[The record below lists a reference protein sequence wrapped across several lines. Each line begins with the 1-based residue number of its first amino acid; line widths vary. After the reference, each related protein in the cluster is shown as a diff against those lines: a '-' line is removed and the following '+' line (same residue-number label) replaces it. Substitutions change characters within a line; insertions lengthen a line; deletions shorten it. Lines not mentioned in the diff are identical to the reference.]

1 MSAVASSGAAPRA
14 IAANV
19 LDAVLYRGR
28 SLKAELAVALP
39 PLLDPRDR
47 ALVEAIC
54 FAVLRQPQR
63 FQAALDSFLARPLPK
78 RDAKV
83 RALLLAGFAQLDPL
97 GLPAHAAVAATVEAA
112 RMLGHEHQAG
122 LVNALLRR
130 AQREGLPA
138 GDPHAHWPQWL
149 RAQLQADWG
158 DEAEAVLAASAI
170 APPMWLRVNARRGSR
185 DDYRIRLQEAG
196 IEAVVDPALANALRL
211 DTPQP
216 VAALPDFEAG
226 AVSVQDASAQL
237 VADALALKG
246 GARVLDACAAPGGK
260 AAHLLER
267 DPELQLVAVEIDAAR
282 LRRMRTGFAR
292 LGLAGRGRLLA
303 ADATALPTWWDGV
316 PFDAVL
322 LDAPCS
328 ATGIVRRQPD
338 VLLHRRE
345 SDLAALTALQARLL
359 DALWATLAP
368 GGTLLYATCS
378 ILKAENDAQV
388 AAFLARTADAAIEPL
403 DARFGRA
410 VSVGGQPAGHQR
422 LPGEGGG
429 DGFFYARLRKA

>member
-1 MSAVASSGAAPRA
+1 
-14 IAANV
+14 
-19 LDAVLYRGR
+19 
-28 SLKAELAVALP
+28 
-39 PLLDPRDR
+39 
-47 ALVEAIC
+47 
-54 FAVLRQPQR
+54 
-63 FQAALDSFLARPLPK
+63 
-78 RDAKV
+78 
-83 RALLLAGFAQLDPL
+83 
-97 GLPAHAAVAATVEAA
+97 
-112 RMLGHEHQAG
+112 LGHEHQAG

-149 RAQLQADWG
+149 RAHLQRDWG
-158 DEAEAVLAASAI
+158 DESEAILAASAI
-170 APPMWLRVNARRGSR
+170 AAPLWLRVNPRRGGR
-185 DDYRIRLQEAG
+185 DDYAARLLAAG
-196 IEAVVDPALANALRL
+196 IETGTDATLPDALRL
-211 DTPQP
+211 DSPVP
-216 VAALPDFEAG
+216 VATLPDFDAG
-226 AVSVQDASAQL
+226 AVSVQDASAQR
-237 VADALALKG
+237 VADALAPPP

-303 ADATALPTWWDGV
+303 ADATALSTWWDDA

-345 SDLAALTALQARLL
+345 SDVEALTALQARLL
-359 DALWATLAP
+359 DTLWTTLAP
-368 GGTLLYATCS
+368 GGVLLYTTCS

-388 AAFLARTADAAIEPL
+388 AAFLARTADAAIQPL
-403 DARFGRA
+403 DARFGRV
-410 VSVGGQPAGHQR
+410 VSVDGQPVGHQR
-422 LPGEGGG
+422 LPGEDGG
-429 DGFFYARLRKA
+429 DGFFYARLRKG

>member
-1 MSAVASSGAAPRA
+1 MSTGAAPRA

-28 SLKAELAVALP
+28 SLKAELATALP

-54 FAVLRQPQR
+54 FAVLRQPMR
-63 FQAALDSFLARPLPK
+63 FEAALTAFLSRPLPK

-83 RALLLAGFAQLDPL
+83 RALLLVGFAQLDPL

-130 AQREGLPA
+130 AQREGLPP
-138 GDPHAHWPQWL
+138 GDPHAHWPTWL
-149 RAQLQADWG
+149 RGQLQRDWG
-158 DEAEAVLAASAI
+158 DETDSILDASAI
-170 APPMWLRVNARRGSR
+170 APPLWLRVNARRGSR
-185 DDYRIRLQEAG
+185 DNYAERLRAVG
-196 IEAVVDPALANALRL
+196 IDPVVDPSLPDALRL
-211 DTPQP
+211 DTPVP
-216 VAALPDFEAG
+216 VAVLPDFDEG
-226 AVSVQDASAQL
+226 AVSVQDASAQR
-237 VADALALKG
+237 VADALALAP

-267 DPELQLVAVEIDAAR
+267 DPEVQLVAVEIDAAR

-292 LGLAGRGRLLA
+292 LGLAGRGRLHA
-303 ADATALPTWWDGV
+303 ADATALSTWWDGV

-345 SDLAALTALQARLL
+345 DDLVALTATQANLL
-359 DALWATLAP
+359 DTLWGTLAP
-368 GGTLLYATCS
+368 GGVLLYATCS

-388 AAFLARTADAAIEPL
+388 AAFLARTADATLEPL

-410 VSVGGQPAGHQR
+410 VSVDGQVVGHQR
-422 LPGEGGG
+422 LPGEDGG
-429 DGFFYARLRKA
+429 DGFFYARLRKG

>member
-1 MSAVASSGAAPRA
+1 MSSGAAPRA
-14 IAANV
+14 IAASV
-19 LDAVLYRGR
+19 LEAVLYRGR
-28 SLKAELAVALP
+28 SLKAELATALP

-63 FQAALDSFLARPLPK
+63 FEAALSSFLARPLPK

-83 RALLLAGFAQLDPL
+83 RTLLMAGFAQLDPL
-97 GLPAHAAVAATVEAA
+97 GLPSHAAVAATVEAA

-130 AQREGLPA
+130 AQREGLPPA
-138 GDPHAHWPQWL
+138 DPHAHWPQWL
-149 RAQLQADWG
+149 RDQLRSDWG
-158 DEAEAVLAASAI
+158 DEADAIFEASAI
-170 APPMWLRVNARRGSR
+170 AAPLWLRVNPGRGSR
-185 DDYRIRLQEAG
+185 DEYAGRLQAAG
-196 IEAVVDPALANALRL
+196 MEPRTDPSLADALRL
-211 DTPQP
+211 DAPVP
-216 VAALPDFEAG
+216 VAMLPDFDAG
-226 AVSVQDASAQL
+226 AVSVQDASAQR
-237 VADALALKG
+237 VADALAAPA
-246 GARVLDACAAPGGK
+246 GAHVLDACAAPGGK

-267 DPELQLVAVEIDAAR
+267 DPQLKLVAIEIDPAR
-282 LRRMRTGFAR
+282 LRRMRTGLAR

-303 ADATALPTWWDGV
+303 ADAGQPETWWDGV

-345 SDLAALTALQARLL
+345 SDIVALGALQARLL
-359 DALWATLAP
+359 DTLWTTLAP
-368 GGTLLYATCS
+368 GGVLLYTTCS

-403 DARFGRA
+403 DPRFGRE
-410 VSVGGQPAGHQR
+410 VFVDGTSVGHQR
-422 LPGEGGG
+422 LPGEDGG
-429 DGFFYARLRKA
+429 DGFFYARLRRGAG

>member
-1 MSAVASSGAAPRA
+1 MSSGAAPRA

-28 SLKAELAVALP
+28 SLKGELATALP
-39 PLLDPRDR
+39 PLIDPRDR

-54 FAVLRQPQR
+54 FAVLRQPER
-63 FQAALDSFLARPLPK
+63 FQAALDAFLSRPLPK
-78 RDAKV
+78 RDARV
-83 RALLLAGFAQLDPL
+83 RALLLVGFAQLDPL

-112 RMLGHEHQAG
+112 RMLGHGHQAG

-130 AQREGLPA
+130 AQREGLAA
-138 GDPHAHWPQWL
+138 GDPHAHWPPWL
-149 RAQLQADWG
+149 RAQLQRDWG
-158 DEAEAVLAASAI
+158 EEVDAILDASALAA
-170 APPMWLRVNARRGSR
+170 PLWLRVNARRGSR
-185 DDYRIRLQEAG
+185 DAYAARLRAAG
-196 IEAVVDPALANALRL
+196 IEVSIDATLPDALRL
-211 DTPQP
+211 DTPVP

-226 AVSVQDASAQL
+226 AASVQDASAQR
-237 VADALALKG
+237 VADALVLAP

-267 DPELQLVAVEIDAAR
+267 DPDLQLVAVEIDAAR
-282 LRRMRTGFAR
+282 LRRMRTGLAR

-303 ADATALPTWWDGV
+303 ADATALPTWWDGA

-345 SDLAALTALQARLL
+345 SDLVALAATQTRLL
-359 DALWATLAP
+359 DTLWRTLAP
-368 GGTLLYATCS
+368 GGVLLYATCS
-378 ILKAENDAQV
+378 ILKSENDAQV
-388 AAFLARTADAAIEPL
+388 AAFLARTADATIDPL

-410 VSVGGQPAGHQR
+410 VFVDGHAVGHQR
-422 LPGEGGG
+422 LPGEDGG
-429 DGFFYARLRKA
+429 DGFFYARLRKR

>member
-1 MSAVASSGAAPRA
+1 MSSGAAPRA
-14 IAANV
+14 IAASV

-28 SLKAELAVALP
+28 SLKAELTTALP
-39 PLLDPRDR
+39 PLVDSRDR

-54 FAVLRQPQR
+54 FAVLRQPAR
-63 FQAALDSFLARPLPK
+63 FEAALDAFLSRPLPK

-83 RALLLAGFAQLDPL
+83 RALLLVGFAQLDPL
-97 GLPAHAAVAATVEAA
+97 GLPAHAAVAATVEAT

-138 GDPHAHWPQWL
+138 GEPHAHWPAWL
-149 RAQLQADWG
+149 RAQLQRDWG
-158 DEAEAVLAASAI
+158 DEAGAILDASAI
-170 APPMWLRVNARRGSR
+170 AAPLWLRVNARRGSR
-185 DDYRIRLQEAG
+185 DAYAARLLAAG
-196 IEAVVDPALANALRL
+196 IEPAIDVTLADAVRL
-211 DTPQP
+211 DTPVP
-216 VAALPDFEAG
+216 VAALPDFDDG
-226 AVSVQDASAQL
+226 AVSVQDASAQR
-237 VADALALKG
+237 VADALAPRP

-260 AAHLLER
+260 AAHLLEH

-303 ADATALPTWWDGV
+303 ADASALSTWWDGT

-345 SDLAALTALQARLL
+345 SDIDALNVLQARLL
-359 DALWATLAP
+359 DTLWTTVAP
-368 GGTLLYATCS
+368 GGVLLYTTCS

-388 AAFLARTADAAIEPL
+388 AAFLARTPDAAIEPL
-403 DARFGRA
+403 DTRFGRA
-410 VSVGGQPAGHQR
+410 VAIDGQPVGHQR
-422 LPGEGGG
+422 LPGEDGG
-429 DGFFYARLRKA
+429 DGFFYARLRKG